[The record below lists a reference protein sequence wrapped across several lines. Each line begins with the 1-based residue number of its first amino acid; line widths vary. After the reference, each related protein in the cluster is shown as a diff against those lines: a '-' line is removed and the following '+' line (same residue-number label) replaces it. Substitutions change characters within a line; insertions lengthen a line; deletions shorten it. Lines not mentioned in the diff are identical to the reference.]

1 MIGTRLSVVIPTPG
15 KGRPL
20 ERTLRSVNH
29 QRQPGDEVIVVH
41 DAVDGVDPE
50 VKSLCAAYGC
60 RYLEC
65 DFGRHSW
72 GHLEI
77 CAGMAAAE
85 GDWIVHN
92 DDDDVATP
100 DAFRAIRD
108 RIAELAEPRPLLFQ
122 FMTPWR
128 EVLWAER
135 QLALA
140 RIGGHCLVHPNDPV
154 RIAPMTE
161 CYQGDYDMIRG
172 TVDLW
177 GGDEAIVW
185 CENLIAWTRPTPA
198 ETEWLIPSYKRVRP
212 VGNVLVE
219 AG

>member
-15 KGRPL
+15 RGRPL

-29 QRQPGDEVIVVH
+29 QRRPGDEVIVVH

-77 CAGMAAAE
+77 NAGMETAE
-85 GDWIVHN
+85 GDWIVHQ

-100 DAFRAIRD
+100 DAFQAIRD
-108 RIAELAEPRPLLFQ
+108 RIAELSEPRPMLFR

-128 EVLWAER
+128 EQLWAEPV
-135 QLALA
+135 LAMN
-140 RIGGHCLVHPNDPV
+140 RIGGHCLVLPNMPG
-154 RIAPMTE
+154 RRGRFTE
-161 CYQGDYDMIRG
+161 RYQGDWDYIRESI
-172 TVDLW
+172 DRW
-177 GGDEAIVW
+177 PNKDADIVW
-185 CENLIAWTRPTPA
+185 CPNLIAWTRPTPE
-198 ETEWLIPSYKRVRP
+198 ETEWLIPSRAFAG
-212 VGNVLVE
+212 VGV
-219 AG
+219 